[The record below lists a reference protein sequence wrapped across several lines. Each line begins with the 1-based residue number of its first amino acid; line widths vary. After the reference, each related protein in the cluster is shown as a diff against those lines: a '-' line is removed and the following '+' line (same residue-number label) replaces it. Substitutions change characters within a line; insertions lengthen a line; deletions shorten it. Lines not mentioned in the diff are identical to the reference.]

1 MAKTAPK
8 LTRAAV
14 MEALEQRIATGRAIQ
29 EAPMTEA
36 LQLAEAA
43 VARLEW
49 QHQAM
54 ETLRHLPKGNVAA
67 FADFNRAAGQPSFEL
82 SPEPAEE
89 AARMKQGLAAQLAV
103 LEAALTRLKNSRTR
117 RLDQG

>member
-14 MEALEQRIATGRAIQ
+14 MEALEQRIAAGRAILA
-29 EAPMTEA
+29 APMVET

-49 QHQAM
+49 QQSAM
-54 ETLRHLPKGNVAA
+54 GILRHLPKGNVAA

-82 SPEPAEE
+82 SPAPAEE
-89 AARMKQGLAAQLAV
+89 AERLKAGMKAQVAV
-103 LEAALTRLKNSRTR
+103 LEQALTRLKNSRTR